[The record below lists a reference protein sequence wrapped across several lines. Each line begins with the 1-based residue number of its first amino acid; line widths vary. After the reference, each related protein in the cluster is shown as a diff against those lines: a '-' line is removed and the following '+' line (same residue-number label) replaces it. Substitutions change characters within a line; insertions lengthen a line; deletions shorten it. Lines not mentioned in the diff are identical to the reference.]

1 MDTLNIVRFVSVVDK
16 VDEVSVVTDVLLAE
30 VDVLFGEGDVVGLKG
45 ALSVLDTVNV
55 VDDVMLIRYSIK
67 KSLGYSK
74 KTS

>member
-1 MDTLNIVRFVSVVDK
+1 VDTLNIVRFVSVVDK
-16 VDEVSVVTDVLLAE
+16 VDEVSVVTDVLLDE
-30 VDVLFGEGDVVGLKG
+30 VDVLFGEGGVVGLKG